1 MLMLHTGR
9 LSPPPV
15 RCSLL
20 MKYNLLQAFLLQFIF
35 YGISKAIKESEV
47 LWCAGY
53 NNFSLLKR
61 CLRNKKR
68 VQDGEKFIIFQ
79 PKKGRKKDVAR

>member
-53 NNFSLLKR
+53 NNFSPLKR
-61 CLRNKKR
+61 CLRNKKKSPR
-68 VQDGEKFIIFQ
+68 RREIYYFPTEK
-79 PKKGRKKDVAR
+79 R

>member
-1 MLMLHTGR
+1 MLMLHTSR
-9 LSPPPV
+9 LSLPPV

-47 LWCAGY
+47 L
-53 NNFSLLKR
+53 
-61 CLRNKKR
+61 
-68 VQDGEKFIIFQ
+68 
-79 PKKGRKKDVAR
+79 